1 MPRVDSMPTAAT
13 ATPYKSACDVASRV
27 TTTTIMTGA
36 SVLIMPSAKPRITTM
51 PAPPSAEAESD
62 FVGP

>member
-1 MPRVDSMPTAAT
+1 MPTAAT
-13 ATPYKSACDVASRV
+13 ATPYKPACDVASSV
-27 TTTTIMTGA
+27 TTTTMMTGA

-51 PAPPSAEAESD
+51 PAPPSADADSA